1 MRRIFIFMILVLATF
16 AYAKPQIV
24 KPEYVCM
31 VNDRFMGVEQIPVK
45 VNEKVYYGCCKMC
58 IGRLQNNESLR
69 YAVDPIS
76 GKKVDKAKAVI
87 VKQKD
92 GSVLYFENE
101 SNAQQFIKNNY

>member
-1 MRRIFIFMILVLATF
+1 MQKIFIFMIFVLSTF
-16 AYAKPQIV
+16 VYARSEIV

-87 VKQKD
+87 LKQKD

-101 SNAQQFIKNNY
+101 SNANRFIKNNY